1 MEKPSET
8 IRRNEARRG
17 RGRGGE
23 KEGTFRGSE
32 REREREKLRG
42 GQRQRLE
49 RAEEREGW
57 KDRRKTEM
65 VVGGVYSVSVE
76 GWTKRGFKL
85 PRFISINTTVLC
97 VLRPSSTVYPV

>member
-32 REREREKLRG
+32 TWRGNERNNEGDKDKDS
-42 GQRQRLE
+42 